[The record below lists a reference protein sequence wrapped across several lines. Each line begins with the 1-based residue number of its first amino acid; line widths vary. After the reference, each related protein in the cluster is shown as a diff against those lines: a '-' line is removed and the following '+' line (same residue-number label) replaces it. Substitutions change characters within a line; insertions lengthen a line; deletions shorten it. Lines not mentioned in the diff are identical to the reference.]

1 MKVQSINPYNQ
12 EVIFEVEQFSDQ
24 QIEDSIDVAAETYKT
39 WKNCTSSERKTHL
52 LNVAESLKANAK
64 SYGKVITEEV
74 GKPITQSVAEVEKCA
89 WVCEYYANNTAQFLA
104 SKTIKTDASNSYVQY
119 DPIGC
124 VLAIMPWNY
133 PFWQLFRFLAPTLMA
148 GNVALLKHA
157 SNVSK
162 SALLLQKI
170 IEEAGVPKGV
180 FQTIIANSEQIGNI
194 ISNDQ
199 IKAVTLTGSE
209 KAGKAVASKAGAEIK
224 KTVLELGG
232 SNAFVIF
239 EDADIENAAKV
250 GAWARF
256 QNTGQSCIAGKRFIV
271 LESIYEEFIKYFL
284 AFIQE
289 YKVGDPMDENTEIG
303 PMAREDL
310 AEELEAQLNDALS
323 KGAKLLIGGK
333 RVKAHFEPTVI
344 EGVTDQMRAYTEEL
358 FGPIA
363 SIIKVKTEQEAIEV
377 ANSSR
382 FGLGLSIFSEN
393 PDRIKSYISASEDGA
408 VFIND
413 MVKSDPRLPFGGTKV
428 SGYGRELSADGIM
441 EFVNKKTVYI
451 K

>member
-39 WKNCTSSERKTHL
+39 WKNCTFSERKTHL

-89 WVCEYYANNTAQFLA
+89 WVCDYYANNTAQFLA

-333 RVKAHFEPTVI
+333 RVKTHFEPTVI
-344 EGVTDQMRAYTEEL
+344 EGVTDRMRVYTEEL